1 MTLSTTQPK
10 SMALYHFDGCPY
22 CSMTRKAI
30 GQLGLDIEQRNIQQQ
45 AQHKNDLVQGGG
57 KKQVPCLR
65 IEHTSGETQWLYE
78 SGDIINFLSN

>member
-1 MTLSTTQPK
+1 MTLSETKPQ

-22 CSMTRKAI
+22 CAMTRQAI
-30 GQLGLDIEQRNIQQQ
+30 GQLGLDIEQRNIQRDN
-45 AQHKNDLVQGGG
+45 QHRSDLIQGGG

-65 IEHTSGETQWLYE
+65 IKHENGDVQWLYE